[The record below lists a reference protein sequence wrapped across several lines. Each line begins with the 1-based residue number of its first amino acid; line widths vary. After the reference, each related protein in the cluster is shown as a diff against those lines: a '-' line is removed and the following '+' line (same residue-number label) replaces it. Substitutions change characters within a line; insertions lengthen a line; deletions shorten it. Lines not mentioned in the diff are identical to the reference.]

1 MYKNQLHFYILEKKL
16 METEFLK
23 ILLTI
28 ATKYLKYLGVSIT
41 RYVQDLKST
50 KHCRYSIKQLNKL
63 EKVHIIRS
71 MLSDYYYD

>member
-1 MYKNQLHFYILEKKL
+1 

-41 RYVQDLKST
+41 RYVQDLKSM
-50 KHCRYSIKQLNKL
+50 KHCREKLNQIYINGKIKICLLAGRLNC
-63 EKVHIIRS
+63 
-71 MLSDYYYD
+71 